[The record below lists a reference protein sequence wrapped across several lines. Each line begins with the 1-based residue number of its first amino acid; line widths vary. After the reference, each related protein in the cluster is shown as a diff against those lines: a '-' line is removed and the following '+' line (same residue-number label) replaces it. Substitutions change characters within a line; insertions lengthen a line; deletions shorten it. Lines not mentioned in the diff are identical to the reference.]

1 MIQKRDIPKKKRK
14 GKTYRAPSARATLI
28 IVLAT
33 AVLAVGVLASATKA
47 IAGDLDSKIQ
57 LLARG
62 GQILENR
69 QPGRTVAIPDTEV
82 QRGEVAPGVGVGA
95 PLAGVVDG
103 DAGRVD
109 VVLGR
114 GVAALP
120 LVVVVG
126 VRAGEVAGGAG
137 LGVDGD
143 GFGFGAR
150 VVGAADGDV
159 GGEFVLDDDVDLVGA
174 GHAELVGHAGVGEP
188 ELAVLALDAADGLAG
203 GALGGGPLRLLV
215 SSGAGVG
222 AEGALGAAA
231 AARAGV
237 GGDGLDVGEAATLGE
252 RARGLD
258 TGPATETHPVD
269 SERAVVGRESVAV
282 KLAIGE
288 VGVET
293 SAVVMVE
300 VRVVTAAGAG
310 GGRRGGRRGRR
321 RVGAR
326 AGSRLRPGRRSL

>member
-1 MIQKRDIPKKKRK
+1 MGKEKK
-14 GKTYRAPSARATLI
+14 KTYRAPSTRATLI
-28 IVLAT
+28 IVLPT
-33 AVLAVGVLASATKA
+33 AVLAVGVLAGTTEA
-47 IAGDLDSKIQ
+47 ITRNLDSKIQ
-57 LLARG
+57 LLARRR
-62 GQILENR
+62 QILENR
-69 QPGRTVAIPDTEV
+69 QPSGAVTISDAQV
-82 QRGEVAPGVGVGA
+82 QRGEVAPGVRVGA

-103 DAGRVD
+103 DAGGVD

-120 LVVVVG
+120 FVVVVG

-159 GGEFVLDDDVDLVGA
+159 GGEFVLDDDVDFVGA
-174 GHAELVGHAGVGEP
+174 RHAELVGHAGVREA

-215 SSGAGVG
+215 SSGTGIRAVG
-222 AEGALGAAA
+222 TLGAAA

-237 GGDGLDVGEAATLGE
+237 RGDGLDVGEAATLGE
-252 RARGLD
+252 RAGGLD
-258 TGPATETHPVD
+258 TSPATETHPVD
-269 SERAVVGRESVAV
+269 SERTVVRWESVAV
-282 KLAIGE
+282 DLAIGE

-293 SAVVMVE
+293 IAGVVVKF
-300 VRVVTAAGAG
+300 RVVTAAGAG
-310 GGRRGGRRGRR
+310 GGRRGRRRGGS
-321 RVGAR
+321 RVGAG
-326 AGSRLRPGRRSL
+326 AGSRLRPGRRGL